1 MENVRIERRET
12 AAIVTIDRP
21 EARNA
26 LNRQTLMELRDA
38 MRELAADDEILSI
51 VLTGAGEKA
60 FVAGADVVS
69 LGDRT
74 MLQTLANENQVVLSE
89 IAEIQKPTIAAING
103 FALGGGC
110 ELALACDIR
119 IASENARLGFPELGL
134 GFMPGAGGTQRLA
147 KVVGTSQAKELI
159 FTGDILRAEAALKIG
174 LVSKVVPL
182 AELLPAA
189 MEICGKIAKKAPW
202 AVRMAKVV
210 IGKSTDVDLQTGLLI
225 ERLGQAVL
233 FGTEDRMEGV
243 TSFIEKRDPH
253 YKGR

>member
-1 MENVRIERRET
+1 MENVRIERSGT
-12 AAIVTIDRP
+12 SAVVIIDRP

-26 LNRQTLMELRDA
+26 LNRQTLTELRDG
-38 MRELAADDEILSI
+38 MRELAADDSVMAII
-51 VLTGAGEKA
+51 VTGAGEKA

-69 LGDRT
+69 LKERT
-74 MLQTLANENQVVLSE
+74 MLQTMANENQTVLSE
-89 IAEIQKPTIAAING
+89 IAGIQKPVIAAVNG

-147 KVVGTSQAKELI
+147 RVVGISRAKELI
-159 FTGDILRAEAALKIG
+159 FTGDILHADEALRIG
-174 LVSKVVPL
+174 LVNRVVPL
-182 AELLPAA
+182 DELLPAA
-189 MEICGKIAKKAPW
+189 REIADKIAKKAPW
-202 AVRMAKVV
+202 AVRMAKMVV
-210 IGKSTDVDLQTGLLI
+210 DKSIDVDIQTGLFI
-225 ERLGQAVL
+225 ERLGQTVL

-243 TSFIEKRDPH
+243 ASFVERRDPE

>member
-26 LNRQTLMELRDA
+26 LNRQTLLELRDA
-38 MRELAADDEILSI
+38 MRELAADDAVPSI

-60 FVAGADVVS
+60 FVAGADVLS
-69 LGDRT
+69 LKDRT
-74 MLQTLANENQVVLSE
+74 MLQTLANENQIVLSE

-147 KVVGTSQAKELI
+147 KVVGTSRAKELI
-159 FTGDILRAEAALKIG
+159 FTGDILRAEEALRIG
-174 LVSKVVPL
+174 LVGKVVPL

-189 MEICGKIAKKAPW
+189 LEICGKIAKKAPW
-202 AVRMAKVV
+202 AVRMAKMV
-210 IGKSTDVDLQTGLLI
+210 IDKSNDVDLQTGLFI
-225 ERLGQAVL
+225 ERLGQTVL

-243 TSFIEKRDPH
+243 MSFVEKRDPQ
-253 YKGR
+253 YKGK